1 MSQHRHSVEAE
12 LLKALSD
19 DDAECVCRALGA
31 NVPAATLL
39 RLCVKHTFNNAR
51 DESAFFHS
59 VASFGLTYA
68 LGDSVVELAERNRCV
83 EVSQVLRA
91 AASADVMVEAESR
104 AAAEAALLSA
114 IAVDDIQA
122 LQLALSGSVPASHLV
137 RLAVKERFHD
147 LSDNAAFFHS
157 VAAYG
162 LKFELGDTA
171 EQLAHRNGHR
181 KVAAVLKQYSM
192 MPLLQ
197 CQLSSPAPEDVQASP
212 SNLQVVVSN
221 AASGNLLADIAACTS
236 WTLGMLQGAMERP
249 TSGCWRFISD
259 GSPLTPGICLADLCR
274 DDGGTL
280 QLSAICVPVVTGA
293 YHAICLSSGWR
304 RRSHRGQ
311 IHLQLQDDGSLVLES
326 ETTQDGPLPCA
337 NRPPALIF
345 TKFTFQGTWS
355 SEQPGVVAAFGDG
368 YQVGGM
374 RGQEHRTPI
383 MLDGK
388 LKMIL
393 VQEGQLE
400 VVDSTQEG
408 TDSRCL
414 PAKFCSVGTV
424 FIKSL
429 D

>member
-1 MSQHRHSVEAE
+1 MSQHRISVEAE
-12 LLKALSD
+12 LLKAVSD
-19 DDAECVCRALGA
+19 DDAEGVRRVLGA
-31 NVPAATLL
+31 NAPAAQLL
-39 RLCVKHTFNNAR
+39 RLRVKPTFNNAR

-68 LGDSVVELAERNRCV
+68 LGDSVVDLAERNGCV
-83 EVSQVLRA
+83 EASQVLRE
-91 AASADVMVEAESR
+91 AASAEVVVGAESR

-114 IAVDDIQA
+114 IAADDVQA
-122 LQLALSGSVPASHLV
+122 LQSALSGTVPASHLV
-137 RLAVKERFHD
+137 RLTVKERFHD

-157 VAAYG
+157 VAAHG

-181 KVAAVLKQYSM
+181 KVAAALKRYS

-197 CQLSSPAPEDVQASP
+197 CQLSSPAPEDLQASP
-212 SNLQVVVSN
+212 SNLHVVVSN
-221 AASGNLLADIAACTS
+221 AASGNLVAEIAACTS

-293 YHAICLSSGWR
+293 YHASCLSSGFR
-304 RRSHRGQ
+304 RHRHRGQ
-311 IHLQLQDDGSLVLES
+311 IHLRLQDDGSLVLEL
-326 ETTQDGPLPCA
+326 ETTTDGPLPCA

-345 TKFTFQGTWS
+345 AKFTFQGTWS

-368 YQVGGM
+368 YEVEHE
-374 RGQEHRTPI
+374 QEHRTHI

-408 TDSRCL
+408 VRRCL
-414 PAKFCSVGTV
+414 PGEFCSVGTV
-424 FIKSL
+424 FLRSL